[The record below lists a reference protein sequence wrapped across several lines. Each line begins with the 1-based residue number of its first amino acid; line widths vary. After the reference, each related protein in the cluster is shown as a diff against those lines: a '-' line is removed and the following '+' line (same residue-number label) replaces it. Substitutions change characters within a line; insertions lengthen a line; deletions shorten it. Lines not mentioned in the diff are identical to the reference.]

1 MPAFVRLKQ
10 EDYEM
15 EALTLKKVLFLK
27 KKKNPK
33 YVCKKH
39 PRPESNSGGSNISGL
54 TTHPNMPIKETNI
67 GKEQRNSY

>member
-27 KKKNPK
+27 KKKKIQNM
-33 YVCKKH
+33 YVK
-39 PRPESNSGGSNISGL
+39 NILGQSPTLGVP
-54 TTHPNMPIKETNI
+54 TF
-67 GKEQRNSY
+67 QV